1 MQEII
6 QFIVDSASSL
16 GYLGIIILMTLESC
30 FIPFPSE
37 VVMIPAGY
45 LAHKGEF
52 DIILCIFS
60 GVLGSVLGALI
71 NYYICFLWGKKF
83 VLKFGKYFGI
93 NEKKFAKFEEFFL
106 KYGEISTFICRLL
119 PGIRQYISMPAGLS
133 KMKLLNF
140 IFFTALGSAIW
151 VSILAFLGYFIGENE
166 ELIKTYLNQILIFI
180 IIFCLIVVFIYVK
193 VKIKK
198 INFKNYF
205 FKI

>member
-6 QFIVDSASSL
+6 QFIVDTASSW
-16 GYLGIIILMTLESC
+16 GYLGIIILMTLESS

-45 LAHKGEF
+45 LAHKGELNLF
-52 DIILCIFS
+52 LCILS
-60 GVLGSVLGALI
+60 GVFGSVLGALI
-71 NYYICFLWGKKF
+71 NYYICFFWGKKF

-93 NEKKFAKFEEFFL
+93 NEKKFSKFEEFFL

-140 IFFTALGSAIW
+140 VFFTALGSAIW

-166 ELIKTYLNQILIFI
+166 ELIKTYLSQILVFI
-180 IIFCLIVVFIYVK
+180 IIFCFIFVFIYVK
-193 VKIKK
+193 IKIK
-198 INFKNYF
+198 I
-205 FKI
+205 